1 MILTNHPARNA
12 RPTNSFDDVLV
23 EQDRRRQ
30 GRRAVS
36 PTLISL
42 LRGTATGSADPDPDE
57 TAADNGLVN
66 GSSNFGRCILFT
78 LLLALPFWGGIGAV
92 CYWLTR

>member
-1 MILTNHPARNA
+1 MILTNHPPRNV
-12 RPTNSFDDVLV
+12 RSTNPFDDLLV

-30 GRRAVS
+30 GRRAAS

-42 LRGTATGSADPDPDE
+42 LRGTTGSADADPDE
-57 TAADNGLVN
+57 TAADSSLTNG
-66 GSSNFGRCILFT
+66 SNFGRCILFT